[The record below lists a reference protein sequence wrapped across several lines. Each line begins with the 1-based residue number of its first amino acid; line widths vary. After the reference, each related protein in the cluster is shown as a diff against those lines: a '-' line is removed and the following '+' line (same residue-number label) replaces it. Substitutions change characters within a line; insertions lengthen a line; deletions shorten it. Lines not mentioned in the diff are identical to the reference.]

1 MWEFD
6 KIKEVQQLIG
16 HDAAVNVAK
25 FSGSGKLLATGGD
38 DAQIFI
44 WKTEELNNI
53 KNSPTILSSH
63 TAKIVDI
70 DFSND
75 ERKLASAG
83 WDHSIK
89 IWDTV
94 TGKLINS
101 IVGHDGPVNAVNFSN
116 DGKHLYSAGYDGTIR
131 LWNIIEGF
139 EIRTLI
145 DNGWGVNVLEID
157 EKKGLILYGT
167 IDGLM
172 KVQKIDKGEDEEL
185 FKLWEEGSPVSALN
199 FYPKYNMAVFGNM
212 RGEFFETILA
222 EGQGPRFVHL
232 RSEERRVGKECRSR
246 WSPYH

>member
-1 MWEFD
+1 MMH
-6 KIKEVQQLIG
+6 KYLYGTQKNLIYKEL
-16 HDAAVNVAK
+16 
-25 FSGSGKLLATGGD
+25 
-38 DAQIFI
+38 
-44 WKTEELNNI
+44 
-53 KNSPTILSSH
+53 PTILSSH

-157 EKKGLILYGT
+157 EKKGLILT
-167 IDGLM
+167 VQLM
-172 KVQKIDKGEDEEL
+172 VL
-185 FKLWEEGSPVSALN
+185 
-199 FYPKYNMAVFGNM
+199 
-212 RGEFFETILA
+212 
-222 EGQGPRFVHL
+222 
-232 RSEERRVGKECRSR
+232 
-246 WSPYH
+246 